1 MEHLMADLI
10 MLNFDSVHGAQ
21 SALGAVRAL
30 EELDYAWI
38 DDVAVVEKH
47 QHGHISLHTPHRSLS
62 GGAWAGALVGMLALW
77 WFPPAWFLLGAVGGA
92 AVGAGVGELMKQA
105 GLDDTLVDRV
115 KGQLTN
121 GSSALLLIGVTGD
134 VDQMSRAFESHHP
147 TNVIREPIPEA
158 TVDHLKE
165 KLAG

>member
-1 MEHLMADLI
+1 MCI
-10 MLNFDSVHGAQ
+10 RDS
-21 SALGAVRAL
+21 
-30 EELDYAWI
+30 
-38 DDVAVVEKH
+38 
-47 QHGHISLHTPHRSLS
+47 
-62 GGAWAGALVGMLALW
+62 
-77 WFPPAWFLLGAVGGA
+77 
-92 AVGAGVGELMKQA
+92 
-105 GLDDTLVDRV
+105 VDRV